1 MLGKPWFLSI
11 VSGII
16 ATLLY
21 YTTHRHDKI
30 MGDGSA
36 ASPLSDAQLVRKRQ
50 CRYALVFVV
59 VAFLVYGSFLTAV
72 SSGECRLPIDDVE
85 IQTGGTP
92 PF

>member
-16 ATLLY
+16 AALLY
-21 YTTHRHDKI
+21 FTTHRHDTI
-30 MGDGSA
+30 LGHDGA
-36 ASPLSDAQLVRKRQ
+36 PPLTDAQLVRKRQ

-72 SSGECRLPIDDVE
+72 SSGECRLPIDDIE